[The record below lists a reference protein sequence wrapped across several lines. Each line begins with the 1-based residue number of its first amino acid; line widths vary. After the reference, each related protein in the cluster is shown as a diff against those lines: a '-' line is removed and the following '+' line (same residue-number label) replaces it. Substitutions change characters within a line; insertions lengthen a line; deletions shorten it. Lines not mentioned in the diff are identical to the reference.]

1 MVPWYHDVAAFFAG
15 AFFTNAVPHFVNG
28 ISGEPFPT
36 PFAKPP
42 GKGLSSPTVNVVW
55 ALFNLL
61 IGYTLFEAGNLSGA
75 NRVTKTVF
83 FAGIAVISIM
93 SSSLFAKKHSK

>member
-1 MVPWYHDVAAFFAG
+1 MPWYHYVAAFFAG
-15 AFFTNAVPHFVNG
+15 AVLTNAVPHFVNG

-42 GKGLSSPTVNVVW
+42 GKGLSSPPVNVGW

-61 IGYTLFEAGNLSGA
+61 IGYTLFEAGHLSSA
-75 NRVTKTVF
+75 DRVTLLVF
-83 FAGIAVISIM
+83 FAGIAAISIM
-93 SSSLFAKKHSK
+93 SSSTFAKKHSK

>member
-1 MVPWYHDVAAFFAG
+1 LPWYHYVAAFFAG
-15 AFFTNAVPHFVNG
+15 AFLTNVVPHFVNG

-36 PFAKPP
+36 PFSKPP

-61 IGYTLFEAGNLSGA
+61 IGYALFEAGQLSSGD
-75 NRVTKTVF
+75 RVTLLVF
-83 FAGIAVISIM
+83 FAGIAAISIM
-93 SSSLFAKKHSK
+93 CSANFAKKHSK